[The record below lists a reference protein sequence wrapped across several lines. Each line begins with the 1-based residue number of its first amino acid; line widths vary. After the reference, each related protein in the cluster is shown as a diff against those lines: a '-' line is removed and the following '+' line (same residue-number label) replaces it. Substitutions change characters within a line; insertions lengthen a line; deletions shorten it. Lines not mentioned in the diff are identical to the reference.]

1 MRRSVVLVTLLIST
15 TEAVNSC
22 SKDAL
27 IGDCL
32 QTPSKMTT
40 RSLKEEIKQY
50 QKEGWAV
57 VRGVLDSKLM
67 KEVRDHV
74 DYLLK
79 KYPDI
84 PGGNPQSGLIA
95 NYW

>member
-1 MRRSVVLVTLLIST
+1 MRHNIILVTLLICTS
-15 TEAVNSC
+15 EAVNSC
-22 SKDAL
+22 PKDTL

-32 QTPSKMTT
+32 QTPSTMTT
-40 RSLKEEIKQY
+40 RSLEEEIKQY

-57 VRGVLDSKLM
+57 VRGVLDSELM

-84 PGGNPQSGLIA
+84 PGGNPKSGLTA